1 MPTSTEDEFA
11 LGDAET
17 IANGIPG
24 LGGLGG
30 LGTVKVPLPFGLAAA
45 ALVDVVP
52 LSQISEATL
61 AERKRSKRLDDSE
74 SVGSSLWATM
84 SSSQANSFSRVSV
97 DSLGEL
103 HEPFM
108 RANHEPFLR
117 ANVHPSVW
125 AKP

>member
-1 MPTSTEDEFA
+1 MATLT
-11 LGDAET
+11 
-17 IANGIPG
+17 
-24 LGGLGG
+24 
-30 LGTVKVPLPFGLAAA
+30 AAA

-103 HEPFM
+103 HEPFL
-108 RANHEPFLR
+108 RNHEPFLR

>member
-30 LGTVKVPLPFGLAAA
+30 LGTVKVQLPFGLAAA

-84 SSSQANSFSRVSV
+84 SSSQANPFSRVIV
-97 DSLGEL
+97 DS
-103 HEPFM
+103 PKP
-108 RANHEPFLR
+108 NHEPFLR
-117 ANVHPSVW
+117 KNVCPSSWANP
-125 AKP
+125 